1 LGRIK
6 DSTTEYQGKAAG
18 NSKYKKVSALPEK
31 LVSLRRSLHRKAKQ
45 EPKFRFYALYDR
57 IYRKDVLEAA
67 WVRVRR
73 NKGAPG
79 VDGVSID
86 QIFHSEGGPR
96 QLIDRLHEELRTK
109 SYKPQPVLRVYI
121 PKPDGRQR
129 PLGIPTVRDRVVQ
142 MATLFILEPIFE
154 ADFQE
159 CSYGFR
165 PSRGAHDA
173 LQEIQKH
180 VREGYREVYDA
191 DLAGYFDSIPH
202 DKLMSGLGT
211 RISDGSV
218 LKLIRLWLRAPVID
232 RKEDHPRSNRPQSG
246 TPQGGVISPLLANAF
261 LHWFDMA
268 FHGQNGP
275 ARWAHAKLVRYADD
289 FVVLARNMGPQI
301 IEWIERIIETRLGLE
316 INRNKT
322 QVVKLQER
330 GAKLHFL
337 GYTYQ
342 YYYRDPRGRKT
353 RYLNLYPSMKSLARA
368 RDRIRSLT
376 GREMGFVPVRDLIR
390 RLNLYL
396 KGWATYFCKGYPR
409 MAFRSI
415 NWFVRQ
421 RLARHLLRRSQR
433 PYRLPKGESWQVHLA
448 KLGLVYL

>member
-1 LGRIK
+1 MGVSK
-6 DSTTEYQGKAAG
+6 NSTTEYQGTAAG
-18 NSKYKKVSALPEK
+18 NSKYKKVSPLPEK

-67 WVRVRR
+67 WARVRR

-79 VDGVSID
+79 FDGVTID
-86 QIFHSEGGPR
+86 QIAHSEGGPR
-96 QLIDRLHEELRTK
+96 QLVDQLHEELRTK

-142 MATLFILEPIFE
+142 MATLFILEPICE

-165 PSRGAHDA
+165 PGRGAHDA
-173 LQEIQKH
+173 LQEIQEH
-180 VREGYREVYDA
+180 VKAGYNEVYDA

-202 DKLMSGLGT
+202 DKLMSGLRT

-218 LKLIRLWLRAPVID
+218 LKLIRMWLNSPVVE
-232 RKEDHPRSNRPQSG
+232 RNEGPPRVNRPQSG

-261 LHWFDMA
+261 LHWFDRA
-268 FHGQNGP
+268 FHGPNGP
-275 ARWAHAKLVRYADD
+275 AQWANAKLVRYADD
-289 FVVLARNMGPQI
+289 FVVLARHMGPRIVTWIEKI
-301 IEWIERIIETRLGLE
+301 IESRLGLE

-322 QVVKLQER
+322 QIVKLQEP
-330 GAKLHFL
+330 GARLHFL

-342 YYYRDPRGRKT
+342 YYRDLRDRKK
-353 RYLNLYPSMKSLARA
+353 RYLNLFPSKKSLARA

-376 GREMGFVPVRDLIR
+376 SRELNFVPVQDLVR
-390 RLNLYL
+390 RINLFL
-396 KGWATYFCKGYPR
+396 KGWANYFCKGYPR

-415 NWFVRQ
+415 NWFVQ
-421 RLARHLLRRSQR
+421 HRLIRHLQRRSQR
-433 PYRLPKGESWQVHLA
+433 PYRPPKGVPWYAHLA
-448 KLGLVYL
+448 QIGLVYL